1 MRPKTILAGGS
12 GTDTSRKD
20 SCAGTVR
27 LIRLASRSLC
37 GDDGPSNAVRLLQR
51 KAEDGEVQTS
61 QTRNPVWRG
70 ALLHDHHRDTLTHE
84 ILVLSLFFLFRIY
97 ARSSDISVYY
107 SVLFLFLSHDVT
119 LSCFLKRELLRLNGL
134 VRVLLP
140 SVFPTEFPDDMT
152 FFAPAPQN
160 ILIRHESLEPNRTPR
175 MDPSRADAHLGT
187 KAIAKPVRETRARIN
202 EYTGRVDAAH
212 KCAAG

>member
-37 GDDGPSNAVRLLQR
+37 GDDGPSNVVQLLQC
-51 KAEDGEVQTS
+51 KGEDGEVQTS

-70 ALLHDHHRDTLTHE
+70 AVLHDHHGDIDTRF
-84 ILVLSLFFLFRIY
+84 LSCRSFFLFRIY
-97 ARSSDISVYY
+97 ARSSDISVHY
-107 SVLFLFLSHDVT
+107 SVPFLSLLHDVT
-119 LSCFLKRELLRLNGL
+119 VSCFLKRELLRLNGL
-134 VRVLLP
+134 VRVLFH

-187 KAIAKPVRETRARIN
+187 KAIAKPIRETHARIN